1 MTLLSGVRHRKRRFA
16 DSHPRRLSISVLR
29 CLRLRLR
36 FVILLLFPLLYLL
49 PLSCGTS
56 FETFSLLIEFLPIL
70 AFSLGIVLLC
80 FFFPSLRLLPRQIS
94 LPLLCSIGG
103 SAFRF
108 RGDRRTG
115 CGVQL
120 YSNGD
125 VYEGELRRG
134 RCHGGGVYYYYKSG
148 KYEGDWVDAKYD
160 GYGVETWTK
169 GSRYK
174 GQYRKGLRNGFGVYR
189 FYTGDVY
196 AGEWLNGQSHGC
208 GVHTC
213 EDGSRYTGE
222 FRWGI
227 KHGLGHYRFRN
238 GDTYSGEYFADQMH
252 GFGVYRFANGQCY
265 EGSWH
270 EGRRQ
275 GLGMYTF
282 TNGDTR
288 SGHWSNGGL
297 ETSSSRNPFPGSAFA
312 VNHSRVLN
320 AVQEARTAAGKAYHV
335 PKVDDRVNK
344 AVVAA
349 TKAANRARVAASM
362 AVQAEKGIYKD
373 VRDIPIRIV

>member
-56 FETFSLLIEFLPIL
+56 FETFSPSSNFFRFLPSPW
-70 AFSLGIVLLC
+70 AS
-80 FFFPSLRLLPRQIS
+80 
-94 LPLLCSIGG
+94 
-103 SAFRF
+103 F

-288 SGHWSNGGL
+288 YGHWSNGGL